1 MSTPAEDTPPAAD
14 PAMPPEAER
23 YVAETEQRAAAVD
36 WSAISSKIRPE
47 AVLTRETMFTFDSS
61 FEGGSV
67 DILDASDPG
76 NVRLNLKTDPNAE
89 ESYWFFFRL
98 SGARGKTCRLVIEN
112 AGGAFRLAKRAA
124 TDIPGPYQDY
134 RACGSADLDSWFRVP
149 TAFENGKLVITVTPA
164 RDSYF
169 LASFPPYS
177 HERHNRLIAR
187 ASAASHVTA
196 TVLGR
201 TPDGNALDL
210 LRIGEAREDRTVC
223 WITARQHPSETM
235 AEWFAEGLIDRLV
248 DPDDFLARKLLDE
261 CVFHVV
267 PCMNPDGARRGYT
280 RRNGGC
286 VDLNREWVEPSAEV
300 SPEVFH
306 VRNLMHRT
314 GVDFYM
320 DVHGDEE
327 LPYVFLAGPLEV
339 PSLTP
344 TMRENFYAFE
354 TALQQV
360 NPDYRSGYAYPGG
373 PPPTANLQM
382 AWTYVGE
389 TFKCLSILEEQ
400 PFKDCEHALDAEK
413 GYSPERARRLGAA
426 SLVALNAVRPNL

>member
-1 MSTPAEDTPPAAD
+1 
-14 PAMPPEAER
+14 
-23 YVAETEQRAAAVD
+23 
-36 WSAISSKIRPE
+36 
-47 AVLTRETMFTFDSS
+47 MFMIDSS

-67 DILDASDPG
+67 EILDASDPG
-76 NVRLNLKTDPNAE
+76 SVRLNLKTDPDAE

-112 AGGAFRLAKRAA
+112 AGGAFRLAERAA
-124 TDIPGPYQDY
+124 TDIPGPYQGY

-201 TPDGNALDL
+201 TPDGNAIDL

-248 DPDDFLARKLLDE
+248 DADDFLARKLLDE
-261 CVFHVV
+261 CVFYVV
-267 PCMNPDGARRGYT
+267 PCMNPDGARRGNT
-280 RRNGGC
+280 RRNGGG

-354 TALQQV
+354 AALQQT
-360 NPDYRSGYAYPGG
+360 NSDYKTGYPYPGG

-382 AWTYVGE
+382 AWNYVGE
-389 TFKCLSILEEQ
+389 TFKCLSILVEQ

>member
-1 MSTPAEDTPPAAD
+1 
-14 PAMPPEAER
+14 
-23 YVAETEQRAAAVD
+23 
-36 WSAISSKIRPE
+36 
-47 AVLTRETMFTFDSS
+47 MFTIDAS
-61 FEGGSV
+61 FEGGSIE
-67 DILDASDPG
+67 ILDAGDPG
-76 NVRLNLKTDPNAE
+76 NVRLNLKTDPHAE

-98 SGARGKTCRLVIEN
+98 SGARGRTCRLVLEN
-112 AGGAFRLAKRAA
+112 AGGAFRLAERMG
-124 TDIPGPYQDY
+124 TDVPGPYQDY
-134 RACGSADLDSWFRVP
+134 RACGSADLDAWFRVP
-149 TAFENGKLVITVTPA
+149 TTFEDGRLVITVTPA
-164 RDSYF
+164 TDSFF

-187 ASAASHVTA
+187 AAAAPHVTA

-201 TPDGNALDL
+201 TPDGNAIDL
-210 LRIGEAREDRTVC
+210 LQFGEAREDRTVC
-223 WITARQHPSETM
+223 WVTARQHPSETM

-248 DPDDFLARKLLDE
+248 DPDDSLARKLLDE

-267 PCMNPDGARRGYT
+267 PCMNPDGARRGNT
-280 RRNGGC
+280 RRNGGN
-286 VDLNREWVEPSAEV
+286 VDLNREWVDASTEV

-327 LPYVFLAGPLEV
+327 LPYVFLGGPLEV

-344 TMRENFYAFE
+344 AMRENFRAFQK
-354 TALQQV
+354 ALQRT
-360 NPDYRSGYAYPGG
+360 NPDYRTGYPYPGG

-382 AWTYVGE
+382 AWNWVGE
-389 TFKCLSILEEQ
+389 TFRCLSILVEQ
-400 PFKDCEHALDAEK
+400 PFKDCEHARDAEK

>member
-1 MSTPAEDTPPAAD
+1 
-14 PAMPPEAER
+14 
-23 YVAETEQRAAAVD
+23 
-36 WSAISSKIRPE
+36 
-47 AVLTRETMFTFDSS
+47 MFTIDSS

-67 DILDASDPG
+67 EILDASDPG
-76 NVRLNLKTDPNAE
+76 SVRLNLKTDPDAE

-112 AGGAFRLAKRAA
+112 AGGAFRLAERAA
-124 TDIPGPYQDY
+124 TDIPGPYQGY

-201 TPDGNALDL
+201 TPDGNAIDL

-248 DPDDFLARKLLDE
+248 DADDFLARKLLDE
-261 CVFHVV
+261 CVFYVV
-267 PCMNPDGARRGYT
+267 PCMNPDGARRGNT
-280 RRNGGC
+280 RRNGGG

-354 TALQQV
+354 AALQQT
-360 NPDYRSGYAYPGG
+360 NSDYKTGYPYPGG

-382 AWTYVGE
+382 AWNYVGE
-389 TFKCLSILEEQ
+389 TFKCLSILVEQ

>member
-1 MSTPAEDTPPAAD
+1 
-14 PAMPPEAER
+14 
-23 YVAETEQRAAAVD
+23 
-36 WSAISSKIRPE
+36 
-47 AVLTRETMFTFDSS
+47 MFTIDSS
-61 FEGGSV
+61 FEGGSIEV
-67 DILDASDPG
+67 LDAGDPG
-76 NVRLNLKTDPNAE
+76 NVRLNLKSDPEAE

-112 AGGAFRLAKRAA
+112 AGGAFRLAERMA

-134 RACGSADLDSWFRVP
+134 RACGSEDLDSWFRVP
-149 TAFENGKLVITVTPA
+149 TSFENDELVITVTPG
-164 RDSYF
+164 RDSFF
-169 LASFPPYS
+169 LASFPPYG

-187 ASAASHVTA
+187 ASAAPHVTA

-201 TPDGNALDL
+201 TPDGNAIDL
-210 LRIGEAREDRTVC
+210 LRIGEAREGKTVC

-235 AEWFAEGLIDRLV
+235 AEWFAEGLIDRLL

-267 PCMNPDGARRGYT
+267 PCMNPDGVRRGNT
-280 RRNGGC
+280 RRNGAN
-286 VDLNREWVEPSAEV
+286 VDLNREWVEPSPEV

-327 LPYVFLAGPLEV
+327 LPHVFLAGPLEV

-344 TMRENFYAFE
+344 AMRENFHAFE
-354 TALQQV
+354 AALEQT
-360 NPDYRSGYAYPGG
+360 NPDYRTGHAYPGG
-373 PPPTANLQM
+373 PPATANLRM
-382 AWTYVGE
+382 AWNYVGE
-389 TFKCLSILEEQ
+389 TFECLSILVEQ
-400 PFKDCEHALDAEK
+400 PFKDCEHAPDAEK

-426 SLVALNAVRPNL
+426 SLVALNAVRANL